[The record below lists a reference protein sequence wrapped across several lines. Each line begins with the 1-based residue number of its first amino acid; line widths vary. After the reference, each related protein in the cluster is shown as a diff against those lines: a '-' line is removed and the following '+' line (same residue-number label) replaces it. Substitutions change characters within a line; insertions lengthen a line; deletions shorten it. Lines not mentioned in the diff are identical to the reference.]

1 MVAHVWTLSMDS
13 NVCAH
18 QATQDL
24 PARLHWAHAL
34 VPHVIVQQSVLMRL
48 VVTNVYAALDI
59 LVWIVIM
66 ISMIVARWIHVG
78 MEEHVWTGIMDTNVS
93 AGQSSLVLSVN
104 CPSVSAMV
112 LLVWTMEPAFSVV
125 VYSLVAA
132 FLASLDKD
140 VKQRLMH
147 VTLIH
152 ATMALL
158 VTASSLLGT
167 IALVLL
173 DSLVTTVPQE
183 LTTVLT

>member
-1 MVAHVWTLSMDS
+1 
-13 NVCAH
+13 
-18 QATQDL
+18 
-24 PARLHWAHAL
+24 
-34 VPHVIVQQSVLMRL
+34 
-48 VVTNVYAALDI
+48 
-59 LVWIVIM
+59 
-66 ISMIVARWIHVG
+66 
-78 MEEHVWTGIMDTNVS
+78 
-93 AGQSSLVLSVN
+93 
-104 CPSVSAMV
+104 
-112 LLVWTMEPAFSVV
+112 MEPAFSVV

-158 VTASSLLGT
+158 VPASSLLGT

>member
-1 MVAHVWTLSMDS
+1 
-13 NVCAH
+13 
-18 QATQDL
+18 
-24 PARLHWAHAL
+24 
-34 VPHVIVQQSVLMRL
+34 
-48 VVTNVYAALDI
+48 
-59 LVWIVIM
+59 
-66 ISMIVARWIHVG
+66 
-78 MEEHVWTGIMDTNVS
+78 
-93 AGQSSLVLSVN
+93 
-104 CPSVSAMV
+104 
-112 LLVWTMEPAFSVV
+112 MEPAFSVV

-132 FLASLDKD
+132 SLASLDKD